1 MLIGPNGV
9 PRWEPVPAQANAE
22 SPEFVPRCSAK
33 YSLTGLSQRCRNRAT
48 VLLAA

>member
-9 PRWEPVPAQANAE
+9 PRQGAVPEQVNAD
-22 SPEFVPRCSAK
+22 SQTFVLRCSAK